1 MFASITTALDAI
13 AVPIAVLPKSNAL
26 SSPTT
31 AVIPSRAFNSA
42 AVDVTPSSM
51 FSSAAVLVTA
61 VPLIDNASVS
71 KVPSTSTLPE
81 TSSEPASNS
90 PVSVILRKPVASLF
104 ASTTT
109 ALEAATVPAVI
120 PSILSKSFSLISA
133 LPITKL
139 PPVIAPVVVIVD
151 DPLSMLPKPD
161 VMLPLFNAPVAVMLV
176 VVRPS
181 TYALIDC

>member
-1 MFASITTALDAI
+1 M
-13 AVPIAVLPKSNAL
+13 L
-26 SSPTT
+26 S
-31 AVIPSRAFNSA
+31 SA
-42 AVDVTPSSM
+42 AVEVTPSNIL
-51 FSSAAVLVTA
+51 SSAVVEVTPSRMFNSVAVLVTA

-120 PSILSKSFSLISA
+120 PSMLSKSFSLISA
-133 LPITKL
+133 LPIQSYRQL
-139 PPVIAPVVVIVD
+139 
-151 DPLSMLPKPD
+151 
-161 VMLPLFNAPVAVMLV
+161 
-176 VVRPS
+176 
-181 TYALIDC
+181 